1 MFVSWFVR
9 VCPFRFLYLR
19 RHRDVRDTVRESHLG
34 WFTRPPPRNV
44 ISSAAQSFGKTIM
57 LRVLLVLIFALATS
71 AFTLGPIGLAGR
83 TVSVRMD
90 ETKSSPEKLA
100 ADKAKYEANKVRL
113 PTSCS
118 HRTPPCGSLLHEACA
133 FPAHGLV
140 HPTSTA
146 RLPPPAV
153 AHMLKLQG
161 GGGGFAVAFPFRAKE
176 PP

>member
-1 MFVSWFVR
+1 M
-9 VCPFRFLYLR
+9 
-19 RHRDVRDTVRESHLG
+19 RDTVRESHLG

-118 HRTPPCGSLLHEACA
+118 HRTPHFAAVCCMKPARFLPTALSILPLLRDCHHQPWHIC
-133 FPAHGLV
+133 
-140 HPTSTA
+140 
-146 RLPPPAV
+146 
-153 AHMLKLQG
+153 
-161 GGGGFAVAFPFRAKE
+161 
-176 PP
+176 